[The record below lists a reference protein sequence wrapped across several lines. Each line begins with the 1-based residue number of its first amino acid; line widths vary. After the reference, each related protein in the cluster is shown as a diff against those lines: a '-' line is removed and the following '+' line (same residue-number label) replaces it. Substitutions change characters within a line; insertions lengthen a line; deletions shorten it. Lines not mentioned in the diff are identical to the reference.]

1 MENGYINIEM
11 THNTRQISLKQ
22 KTETEDL
29 SCHAYSTNLFN
40 IFPRILLSFPNAE
53 IRVYLQMVIRES
65 TLRGGWGG
73 VTWQVFVNRCDK
85 HCRLYKTF
93 DLLP

>member
-1 MENGYINIEM
+1 MQGCPSISAENGYINIEM
-11 THNTRQISLKQ
+11 TYNTRQISLKQ

-40 IFPRILLSFPNAE
+40 FSPRILFLSFPNAE

-65 TLRGGWGG
+65 TLPGGGG
-73 VTWQVFVNRCDK
+73 A
-85 HCRLYKTF
+85 
-93 DLLP
+93 